1 MIPRSDILATFVS
14 FFFIPLWLL
23 VVVLQTIPIDI
34 LDLIVFVYNSCDNIA
49 NIAILLVFT
58 QSVSLSHVN
67 TLVIIVL

>member
-1 MIPRSDILATFVS
+1 M
-14 FFFIPLWLL
+14 
-23 VVVLQTIPIDI
+23 LQTIPIDI